1 MTNQSILRCK
11 FILICWVVAMT
22 LAIAATSSDSLVF
35 LFTDRKGKVE
45 IDSLLARGRELLFT
59 DPLLSFEVA
68 QKAITIAK
76 KQNNK
81 LSEANGYRLMG
92 SYYTDITGDYEA
104 ALEACNKADKIFK
117 NVENYEGIRGRGAI
131 HHNLATIYH
140 RQSDYVKAIEYYTQA
155 LTFFDA
161 IGDKTIRPKTL
172 NNLSNLYSFLKDF
185 PKAEKYANESLEL
198 ARKNNDSYMI
208 SVAGI
213 TLADILILQ
222 GKYDKAIPLINSS
235 QKIAESR
242 QDHYIMELVH
252 LNLGNYYTKLK
263 DYSRAVNEY
272 KLAYEHA
279 LYLTNEWEQ
288 MRVLV
293 NLSGT
298 YIAEDNYEDAQQV
311 SNIALQLAEK
321 MGSDDMKHT
330 LWVDFSLITAH
341 NGNYKNAYDYLNQ
354 AYLLK
359 DSLMKADRLRHAALL
374 ESVYQTEK
382 KELIIAALESDQK
395 ISRIIYFSVILI
407 SMMLIVLLFL
417 QQKTISAKKELA
429 EQKILQLEKEKQ
441 LVAAN
446 AIMEG
451 ETAERSRL
459 ARDMHDG
466 LGGMLSAIKL
476 NLFDIKK
483 TNEALKENDGVKL
496 NKVIGML
503 DNSISELRRV
513 AHNLMPETLL
523 KYGLKTSLQNFCSNL
538 DNVEFHFY
546 GDEKRLDGKL
556 ELMLYRSAFE
566 LVNNALKH
574 SGATQ
579 INVQIIQQ
587 VERISL
593 TVQDNGK
600 GFDPINT
607 SKGTGLNNISNRVTS
622 ANGSMNIFS
631 DAEYGTEIV
640 IDFKI

>member
-1 MTNQSILRCK
+1 MLT
-11 FILICWVVAMT
+11 
-22 LAIAATSSDSLVF
+22 
-35 LFTDRKGKVE
+35 KVW
-45 IDSLLARGRELLFT
+45 
-59 DPLLSFEVA
+59 
-68 QKAITIAK
+68 
-76 KQNNK
+76 
-81 LSEANGYRLMG
+81 
-92 SYYTDITGDYEA
+92 
-104 ALEACNKADKIFK
+104 
-117 NVENYEGIRGRGAI
+117 
-131 HHNLATIYH
+131 
-140 RQSDYVKAIEYYTQA
+140 
-155 LTFFDA
+155 
-161 IGDKTIRPKTL
+161 
-172 NNLSNLYSFLKDF
+172 
-185 PKAEKYANESLEL
+185 EL

-359 DSLMKADRLRHAALL
+359 DSLMNADRLLHAALL

-395 ISRIIYFSVILI
+395 ISLIFYFSLILI
-407 SMMLIVLLFL
+407 SIILIFLLFL
-417 QQKTISAKKELA
+417 QQKTISTKKELA

-523 KYGLKTSLQNFCSNL
+523 KYGLKTSLQNFCSDL

>member
-1 MTNQSILRCK
+1 MLPC
-11 FILICWVVAMT
+11 
-22 LAIAATSSDSLVF
+22 
-35 LFTDRKGKVE
+35 
-45 IDSLLARGRELLFT
+45 
-59 DPLLSFEVA
+59 
-68 QKAITIAK
+68 
-76 KQNNK
+76 
-81 LSEANGYRLMG
+81 
-92 SYYTDITGDYEA
+92 
-104 ALEACNKADKIFK
+104 
-117 NVENYEGIRGRGAI
+117 
-131 HHNLATIYH
+131 
-140 RQSDYVKAIEYYTQA
+140 
-155 LTFFDA
+155 
-161 IGDKTIRPKTL
+161 
-172 NNLSNLYSFLKDF
+172 SNLYIKLKKVDNCSAGKRSKNITLHLF
-185 PKAEKYANESLEL
+185 FGNSHFNDANCSSLFTT
-198 ARKNNDSYMI
+198 KNN
-208 SVAGI
+208 
-213 TLADILILQ
+213 
-222 GKYDKAIPLINSS
+222 KC
-235 QKIAESR
+235 
-242 QDHYIMELVH
+242 
-252 LNLGNYYTKLK
+252 
-263 DYSRAVNEY
+263 
-272 KLAYEHA
+272 
-279 LYLTNEWEQ
+279 
-288 MRVLV
+288 
-293 NLSGT
+293 
-298 YIAEDNYEDAQQV
+298 
-311 SNIALQLAEK
+311 
-321 MGSDDMKHT
+321 
-330 LWVDFSLITAH
+330 
-341 NGNYKNAYDYLNQ
+341 
-354 AYLLK
+354 
-359 DSLMKADRLRHAALL
+359 
-374 ESVYQTEK
+374 K
-382 KELIIAALESDQK
+382 KK
-395 ISRIIYFSVILI
+395 
-407 SMMLIVLLFL
+407 
-417 QQKTISAKKELA
+417 LA

-523 KYGLKTSLQNFCSNL
+523 KYGLKTSLQNFCSDL

-546 GDEKRLDGKL
+546 GDEKRLNGRV

-640 IDFKI
+640 IDFKIEDK